1 MSRAVLAVMAGL
13 LCTLAGMRHASA
25 LRGEAA
31 RLARWVSLLRHLTLL
46 LREGTLSI
54 PDALCQAAEEGHQ
67 PDALLRQLAAALRE
81 NPLCTLAEA
90 YRALHPDET
99 ETPAV
104 LRLLERLGQGTQE
117 SRCLAAEQAA
127 DEIGLLAERASA
139 KAQKDARLWQ
149 TLGFLGGL
157 CLTMLLL

>member
-13 LCTLAGMRHASA
+13 LCTLAGLRHASA
-25 LRGEAA
+25 LRGNAA
-31 RLARWVSLLRHLTLL
+31 RLTRWVSLLRRLTLL

-54 PDALCQAAEEGHQ
+54 PEALCQAADGGHQ
-67 PDALLRQLAAALRE
+67 PDVMLRHLAAALRE

-90 YRALHPDET
+90 YRAMQPDEA
-99 ETPAV
+99 ESLVV
-104 LRLLERLGQGTQE
+104 LRLLERLGQGTRE

-127 DEIGLLAERASA
+127 DEISLMAEGASA

-157 CLTMLLL
+157 CLTMMLL